1 MRFGPEPAAGAA
13 GGILGH
19 GVTAG
24 ALRLRKGRVLSD
36 EDVRALQTA
45 GISEIHVARLEAG
58 DVAEDL
64 AASRIAS
71 AACGPG
77 ARVAAAFTGRA
88 NIYADAAGLM
98 VIDPDRIDQINLID
112 EAITIAT
119 LPALEPVEPG
129 QMLATVKIIPFA
141 VAGPLVDA
149 ATLAAAAAVRVLPF
163 QPQRAGLVQ
172 TSNGGIKESVLAKTE
187 AAMRTRLNRL
197 GSELIESRV
206 VAHHAEEI
214 AGAIREL
221 RRLDLRPIF
230 VVGESA
236 IVDRR
241 DVVPRGIELAGGVVE
256 HFGMPVDPGNLLLLG
271 RIDDCPVVGAP
282 GCARSPKL
290 NGFDWVLQRL
300 CAGLPP
306 TRADIMRM
314 GAGGLLKEIP
324 TRPMPRDAGVPSQG
338 VAQGMAPR
346 RPRIAALVLA
356 AGLSSRMAGEHKL
369 LADLEGRPILRH
381 VMEHLLESSARPIL
395 VVTGHRAAEIEAA
408 AGPGEFSCIRNPT
421 PEAGL
426 ASSLVTGLNGLPP
439 DIDGVLICLG
449 DMPDVGTSVIEGL
462 ISAFNPQEGRR
473 ICVPVVGTKRGN
485 PVLWSAEYFNELK
498 MLSGDSGAKN
508 LLQEYADWVCEV
520 EAPDTAVL
528 TDIDTAEALAARR
541 IYSKPAGL

>member
-1 MRFGPEPAAGAA
+1 MRFGPEPVAGAA

-24 ALRLRKGRVLSD
+24 IHRFRKGRVLSA
-36 EDVRALQTA
+36 EDVRALQAA
-45 GISEIHVARLEAG
+45 GITEIHVARLEPG

-64 AASRIAS
+64 AASRIAA
-71 AACGPG
+71 AACGGG

-88 NIYADAAGLM
+88 NIYADATGLM
-98 VIDPDRIDQINLID
+98 AVDPLRIDQINLID

-149 ATLAAAAAVRVLPF
+149 ATLAATGAVRVLPF
-163 QPQRAGLVQ
+163 RPQRAGLVQ
-172 TSNGGIKESVLAKTE
+172 TSNGGIKDSVLAKTE
-187 AAMRTRLNRL
+187 MAMRTRLNRL

-206 VAHHAEEI
+206 VAHGAAEI
-214 AGAIREL
+214 ASAISEL

-271 RIDDCPVVGAP
+271 RIDDCPVIGAP

-314 GAGGLLKEIP
+314 GTGGLLKEIP
-324 TRPMPRDAGVPSQG
+324 TRPMPREAGAPSQG
-338 VAQGMAPR
+338 TAPR

-381 VMEHLLESSARPIL
+381 VMEHLLASSARPIL
-395 VVTGHRAAEIEAA
+395 VVTGHRAEEIEAA
-408 AGPGEFSCIRNPT
+408 AGPGDFSCIRNPT

-449 DMPDVGTSVIEGL
+449 DMPDVNTAVIEGL

-485 PVLWSAEYFNELK
+485 PVLWSSEYFNKLK
-498 MLSGDSGAKN
+498 LLSGDSGAKS
-508 LLQEYADWVCEV
+508 LLQEYADWICEV
-520 EAPDTAVL
+520 AAPDTAVL

-541 IYSKPAGL
+541 IYSKPADV